1 MRFEVSQ
8 TKYATSM
15 SREVIIS
22 IRDLGVAYDSTKA
35 LEHVNL
41 DIYADDFVGIIGPN
55 GGGKSSLVKAVMG
68 IVPHSGTITYNPSLL
83 RGKKKHIGYLP
94 QISNF
99 DKAFPISVF
108 EVVMSGLQA
117 DTGLLGRYGKEER
130 RRADEVLEQA
140 SLYEL
145 RNRAI
150 GELSGGQLQRV
161 MLCRA
166 IISQPKLLVLDEPAN
181 FVDNRFENELYNMLH
196 HLSDKMAIMMVSH
209 DLGTISS
216 VVRSIV
222 CVNRH
227 VHRHDSNIITEEQLL
242 NYNCPIQLISHG
254 HVPHTILAEHT
265 SCPHC
270 KE

>member
-1 MRFEVSQ
+1 
-8 TKYATSM
+8 M
-15 SREVIIS
+15 SREAIIS
-22 IRDLGVAYDSTKA
+22 IRDLGVTYDNMTA

-41 DIYADDFVGIIGPN
+41 DIYADDFIGIIGPN
-55 GGGKSSLVKAVMG
+55 GGGKISLVKAIMG
-68 IVPHSGTITYNPSLL
+68 VVPHKGTITYSPTLL
-83 RGKKKHIGYLP
+83 RGHKKHIGYLP

-99 DKAFPISVF
+99 DKAFTISVT
-108 EVVMSGLQA
+108 EVVMSGLQS
-117 DTGLLGRYGKEER
+117 DIGLFGRYRKTERQRAEEI
-130 RRADEVLEQA
+130 LEMA
-140 SLYEL
+140 SLIDL
-145 RNRAI
+145 KNRAI

-166 IISQPKLLVLDEPAN
+166 IISNPKLLVLDEPAN

-196 HLSDKMAIMMVSH
+196 HLSKDMAIVMVSH

-222 CVNRH
+222 CVNHH

-270 KE
+270 KH

>member
-1 MRFEVSQ
+1 
-8 TKYATSM
+8 M
-15 SREVIIS
+15 SRESIIS
-22 IRDLGVAYDSTKA
+22 IRNLGVRYDNTVA

-55 GGGKSSLVKAVMG
+55 GGGKSSLVKAIMG
-68 IVPHSGTITYNPSLL
+68 ITAYSGSIAYDKSIC
-83 RGKKKHIGYLP
+83 RGSKPHIGYLP
-94 QISNF
+94 QITSF
-99 DKAFPISVF
+99 DKSFPISVR
-108 EVVMSGLQA
+108 EVVMSGLQY
-117 DTGLLGRYGKEER
+117 DHGLWRRYSREQK
-130 RRADEVLEQA
+130 RRAEALLERA
-140 SLYEL
+140 ALGDVT
-145 RNRAI
+145 RRAI

-166 IISQPKLLVLDEPAN
+166 IISEPKVLVLDEPTN

-196 HLSDKMAIMMVSH
+196 HLSEHMAIVMVSH
-209 DLGTISS
+209 DVGTISS

-227 VHRHDSNIITEEQLL
+227 VHRHDSNIITEEQLR

-254 HVPHTILAEHT
+254 NIPHTVLGQHKE
-265 SCPHC
+265 CPHC